1 MLSQANYYLL
11 SVGIILVALAVMVVR
26 FEGRRPRAREVVT
39 LSVLTALAVAGRAA
53 FFMLPQFKPVAAIVI
68 IAGVALGAE
77 SGFLVGALAAFTS
90 NFLFGQGPWTPF
102 QMLGFGLVGMLAGLL
117 FHGRWPLS
125 VSGTAG
131 TGQLPHCEAEMTGQR
146 IHEPQWDSCPV
157 SPDPALG
164 SFAAARDNAEPE
176 GHSLDI
182 PGQIAALMAGRQS
195 SRLRLA
201 LLCIFGGVAVVA
213 IYGPIVDASY
223 LLMFSESLSS
233 TTLVAVLASGLPFNL
248 IHAAAT
254 VFFLLVLAPTML
266 EKLERVRMKFGLF
279 TGQKR
284 ETKRD
289 EAAVRFK

>member
-53 FFMLPQFKPVAAIVI
+53 FFMLPQFKPVAALVI

-90 NFLFGQGPWTPF
+90 NFIFGQGPWTPF
-102 QMLGFGLVGMLAGLL
+102 QMLGFGLIGMLAGLL
-117 FHGRWPLS
+117 FHGRWPMSALAA
-125 VSGTAG
+125 GQKG
-131 TGQLPHCEAEMTGQR
+131 TGQLS
-146 IHEPQWDSCPV
+146 HEPQWDNCPV
-157 SPDPALG
+157 PPAL
-164 SFAAARDNAEPE
+164 SCAQDRRTVPFCPAVTSDDLVP
-176 GHSLDI
+176 DI
-182 PGQIAALMAGRQS
+182 PSQIAALTAGRRT

-201 LLCIFGGVAVVA
+201 LLCVFGGIAVVVL
-213 IYGPIVDASY
+213 YGPIVDASY
-223 LLMFSESLSS
+223 LLMFTESVSS

-248 IHAAAT
+248 IHAAST
-254 VFFLLVLAPTML
+254 VFFLLLLAPTML
-266 EKLERVRMKFGLF
+266 EKLERVRVKFGLF

-284 ETKRD
+284 EAGRR
-289 EAAVRFK
+289 AGAG